1 MWEYMLIS
9 ETNESKLAQLLNE
22 RGKEKWEA
30 VNFQGIA
37 GAMGRVHFYVMLKR
51 QKS

>member
-30 VNFQGIA
+30 VNFKNRGCN
-37 GAMGRVHFYVMLKR
+37 GRNTSTLLKR